1 MNTIEL
7 KDIKCEALGAY
18 ISQIH
23 RKSNVCIGKRLNKY
37 GIGSG
42 QYMFLLK
49 LYRQDGIN
57 QEALADSL
65 FIDKGTTAR
74 AIKKL
79 EDSDIVYKVKDESDK
94 RAYVIYLTDK
104 AKSIKGE
111 VFEIL
116 KEWEDVITSNL
127 TKEEKEEIIRILKKI
142 SANDSIR

>member
-1 MNTIEL
+1 MENF
-7 KDIKCEALGAY
+7 KCEALGAY

-23 RKSNVCIGKRLNKY
+23 RKSNVFITKRLSKY

-79 EDSDIVYKVKDESDK
+79 EEENIIYRVKDEKDK
-94 RAYVIYLTDK
+94 RAYVIYLTNK
-104 AKSIKGE
+104 AKSIRPE
-111 VFEIL
+111 VFKIL
-116 KEWEDVITSNL
+116 KEWENIVTANL
-127 TKEEKEEIIRILKKI
+127 NNDEKEAVIRILKKI
-142 SANDSIR
+142 SVNDNIR